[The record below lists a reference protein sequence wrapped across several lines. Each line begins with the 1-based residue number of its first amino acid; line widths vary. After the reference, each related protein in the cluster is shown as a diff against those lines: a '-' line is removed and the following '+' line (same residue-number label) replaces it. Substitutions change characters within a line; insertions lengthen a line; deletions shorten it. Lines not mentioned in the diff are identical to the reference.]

1 MAGNPLRKSRSI
13 DDYISALEVG
23 RLPSTLEEQVDRQAH
38 MEEYCFLGLRTT
50 AGIDKNLFQQK
61 FGVDLFTVYGRTIEK
76 LVAQDLLQ
84 HTASGIALTTLGMK
98 YGNQVFGEFLL

>member
-1 MAGNPLRKSRSI
+1 MPAN
-13 DDYISALEVG
+13 V
-23 RLPSTLEEQVDRQAH
+23 EEQVDRQAH
-38 MEEYCFLGLRTT
+38 MEEFCFLGLRTV

-61 FGVDLFTVYGRTIEK
+61 FAVDLFTVYGRTIDK

-84 HTASGIALTTLGMK
+84 HTDKGIALTSLGMK

>member
-1 MAGNPLRKSRSI
+1 MQGTRYENTRSI
-13 DDYISALEVG
+13 VDYIFVLEVG
-23 RLPSTLEEQVDRQAH
+23 RLSSALEEQVDRQAH

-50 AGIDKNLFQQK
+50 AGIDKNLLQQK
-61 FGVDLFTVYGRTIEK
+61 GGVDLFTVYGRTIEK

-84 HTASGIALTTLGMK
+84 QTASGIALTTLGMK

>member
-1 MAGNPLRKSRSI
+1 MKSPI
-13 DDYISALEVG
+13 MPCLDMKA
-23 RLPSTLEEQVDRQAH
+23 STICPI
-38 MEEYCFLGLRTT
+38 EYCFLGLRTA
-50 AGIDKNLFQQK
+50 AGIDKKLFQQK

-84 HTASGIALTTLGMK
+84 HTDRGIALTTLGMK